1 MTHQEAQ
8 QLLDKAREGQH
19 IPEDVITEALFMTG
33 DGACWRDIPD
43 PEIEDFVQ
51 AMRESGAL

>member
-8 QLLDKAREGQH
+8 QLLDKAREGQP
-19 IPEDVITEALFMTG
+19 IPEDVLTEALFMTG
-33 DGACWRDIPD
+33 DGACWRDMPCPD
-43 PEIEDFVQ
+43 IDDFVK